1 MPSAYTGDINAIRGL
16 VSLSS
21 PSLMEYN
28 KYNYGTYNCSSC
40 RRLIDE
46 YHYLRTE
53 YSCNSEVM
61 DTCRSILESS
71 KFMTIRAM
79 FNDYLGDFEA
89 DIYGCKSCMNE
100 ALLDFGTDLDLED
113 SERDHDYTRE
123 LKNLRLHY
131 AHHGSNKNS
140 KANKK
145 NKPISR
151 HKKYRDVSV
160 V

>member
-1 MPSAYTGDINAIRGL
+1 MPSAYTVDINAIRGL

-46 YHYLRTE
+46 YCYLRTE
-53 YSCNSEVM
+53 YSYNSDVM
-61 DTCRSILESS
+61 NTCRSNLASS

-100 ALLDFGTDLDLED
+100 ALLDFGTDLNLE
-113 SERDHDYTRE
+113 ECGRDHEYIRE
-123 LKNLRLHY
+123 LKNQRPHY

-140 KANKK
+140 KTNKK

-151 HKKYRDVSV
+151 NKKYRDVSV